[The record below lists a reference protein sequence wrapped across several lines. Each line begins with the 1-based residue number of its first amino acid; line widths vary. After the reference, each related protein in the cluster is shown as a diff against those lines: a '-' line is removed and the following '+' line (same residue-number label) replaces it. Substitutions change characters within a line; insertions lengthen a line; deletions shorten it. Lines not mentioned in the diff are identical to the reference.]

1 MQFWNRRRLLATGAV
16 AVGGLLGARGAD
28 AQVQPQAPGVLGQ
41 RNVIDTLA
49 ADGRFNRFIELVGR
63 AGTTDQFR
71 AGGNMT
77 VFAPVD
83 AAFDQTAFSRVQD
96 LLTQGTGG
104 SGGGTLSG
112 ASPDPV
118 RLRAFVGYHV
128 IPGVALT
135 PAQLVGDRQYPTVN
149 GAMVRVAS
157 QGGAIAV
164 SNPAPERQS
173 GSFGAGGLNVMPP
186 AAVIGPEIIAL
197 NGIVYPVSQVLF
209 P

>member
-1 MQFWNRRRLLATGAV
+1 MQSWNRRQLLATGMMA
-16 AVGGLLGARGAD
+16 AGGVLAGRGAD
-28 AQVQPQAPGVLGQ
+28 AQVQPQASGVVGQ

-63 AGTTDQFR
+63 AGATDQFR

-77 VFAPVD
+77 VFAPID
-83 AAFDQTAFSRVQD
+83 AAFDQTAFSRIQD

-104 SGGGTLSG
+104 SDGGTLSG

-118 RLRAFVGYHV
+118 RLRAFVAYHV

-149 GAMVRVAS
+149 GGMVRVAS

-186 AAVIGPEIIAL
+186 AAVSGPAIIAL
-197 NGIVYPVSQVLF
+197 NGVIYPVSQVLF